1 MSTIL
6 VTRPIDEASATAE
19 KLEAMGHTV
28 IIAPMIRIDPVS
40 FEIPKEDRS
49 LIVTSKNGARYGLA
63 NIGNKARPIFAVAE
77 ETAAEVRKLGFTNVA
92 VGPGTVRQLMP
103 MLLECGISEKRK
115 YAYLCGNNI
124 SYDISS
130 ALKAEGVDSQNVV
143 TYQSL
148 PLRAFSA
155 GVQEAMEEG
164 EIDIALFYSPRTA
177 TTFEETAAEYG
188 RSDWLNKID
197 AVALSTRV
205 KEQLIGPWKS
215 VRYAIMPTEKSVFA
229 LIEGMTR

>member
-40 FEIPKEDRS
+40 FEIPADNRS
-49 LIVTSKNGARYGLA
+49 LIITSKNGARYGLA
-63 NIGNKARPIFAVAE
+63 NIGNKARPIFAVGD
-77 ETAAEVRKLGFTNVA
+77 ETAAEAVKLGFSNVA

-115 YAYLCGNNI
+115 YSYLCGNNI

-130 ALKAEGVDSQNVV
+130 ALEAEGIDSENVI
-143 TYQSL
+143 TYQSR
-148 PLRAFSA
+148 PMRAFSA
-155 GVQEAMEEG
+155 GVQEAMEAG

-188 RSDWLNKID
+188 RSDWLSKID

-215 VRYAIMPTEKSVFA
+215 VRYAIMPTEKAMFSLLA
-229 LIEGMTR
+229 DMTR